1 MDWSRTWGA
10 TARQACSDFRSDPF
24 CRRQH
29 GNNTAGLAFRGG
41 GSSRL
46 TAYVAG
52 CNSGRRSHPTLTPRR
67 RVEGFVAR
75 SDDSTCSRDSSMS
88 SKLACSPGLSGSFVL
103 EHDRDL
109 NRSYCYVVTH
119 LTSPCRA
126 RTARQTSAQ
135 QRLSCPLGARPRR
148 LQKRPALAGFAQT
161 LRMTLRLVVRWV
173 SAPCDDF
180 GEGSALFVSETRWQW
195 ENQGICI
202 RAS

>member
-1 MDWSRTWGA
+1 MMERGRGKSIASCWSR
-10 TARQACSDFRSDPF
+10 CDPY

-75 SDDSTCSRDSSMS
+75 SDDSTCNRDSSMS

-109 NRSYCYVVTH
+109 NRSYCYAVAH

-126 RTARQTSAQ
+126 RTAPRTSEQ
-135 QRLSCPLGARPRR
+135 QRLSFPLGARPRR

-161 LRMTLRLVVRWV
+161 QKRTLRRVVRWV
-173 SAPCDDF
+173 SVPCDDS
-180 GEGSALFVSETRWQW
+180 GQDSALFVSELRWQW